1 MYKSYR
7 DHRPSEELHADSPFY
22 LQDIKNPVSGVWF
35 NKTHVGKDKLGTMM
49 NVLAEEGELEGR
61 NVNHTCRKTCA
72 ATLVQAGRPATEIS
86 QLADWKNIQTVNEYA
101 VSSIE
106 QQADTSDIIYEVL
119 LPNTN
124 DNNISKPVT
133 EQGQVSLITNESNKE
148 NCVSNR
154 LNPWAILC
162 CANVHGGNI
171 NINIYSGKR
180 KRVTCLS
187 QSSHESDY

>member
-35 NKTHVGKDKLGTMM
+35 SKTPVGKDKLGTMM
-49 NVLAEEGELEGR
+49 NVLVEEGELEGR
-61 NVNHTCRKTCA
+61 KVNHLCRKT
-72 ATLVQAGRPATEIS
+72 TLVHDGRLATEIA
-86 QLADWKNIQTVNEYA
+86 QLADWKNIQTVNKYA

-133 EQGQVSLITNESNKE
+133 EQGPVSLITNESNKE

-162 CANVHGGNI
+162 CANVHGGSI
-171 NINIYSGKR
+171 NINIYSGNR
-180 KRVTCLS
+180 KRVTCSS
-187 QSSHESDY
+187 QSSRESDY